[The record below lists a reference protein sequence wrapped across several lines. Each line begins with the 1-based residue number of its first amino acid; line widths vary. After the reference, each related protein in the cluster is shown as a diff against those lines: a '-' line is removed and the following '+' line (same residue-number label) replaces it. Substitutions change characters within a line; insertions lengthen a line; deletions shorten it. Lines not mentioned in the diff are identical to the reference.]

1 MSFDDRPYM
10 MDLYLDESKE
20 IIIQKS
26 VQCGVSEWLVVRSL
40 ANAENGLS
48 TFYVLPTFTLRN
60 TFVQNRVAKLFEVV
74 PYYAQR
80 LKHAEG
86 SADST
91 SMKHYAKAA
100 LKFVGSNT
108 PNEFKEFPADVMV
121 IDEYDECDQTNI
133 AKAPDRIK
141 SSDHRIQIKIGN
153 PTFDDFGINGEYQRS
168 DQKEWAVECEHCGK
182 YQALDWFKQVVR
194 EITEKQYELIDR
206 EWDESQDRDIRT
218 YCIHCGK
225 PFNRLNS
232 RAFWRAENPKSRISG
247 YHFTRM
253 MQSNTT
259 IRELFSIFQTALT
272 DQSKLQAF
280 YNSDL
285 GLSFSAKSV
294 SLSDFLLNQC
304 CQDYVMPSSST
315 FCVMGVDVGSVLHV
329 KISKVEGKKRISQFI
344 GTVHSFEEI
353 DRLIEQY
360 DVMTCVV
367 DALPETHEAKKL
379 RDRQMGRVYLC
390 SYTGGKGSVNEMR
403 IDEKDMHVTIDR
415 TQSMDESHSDILLK
429 NMVLPKEAKNL
440 DNGDFYKQMQ
450 KPKRK
455 FDETSGRYIWTD
467 EKPDHYR
474 HADNYEKIAMKIL
487 GEGPKIWA
495 L

>member
-1 MSFDDRPYM
+1 MSFADHPYM
-10 MDLYLDESKE
+10 ADLYLDESQE
-20 IIIQKS
+20 IVIQKS

-60 TFVQNRVAKLFEVV
+60 TFVQNRISKLFQVV
-74 PYYAQR
+74 PYYAEK
-80 LKHAEG
+80 LKHAQG
-86 SADST
+86 QSDST
-91 SMKHYAKAA
+91 SMKHYASGT

-121 IDEYDECDQTNI
+121 IDEYDECDQENI

-141 SSDHRIQIKIGN
+141 SSEHRIQIKIGN
-153 PTFDDFGINGEYQRS
+153 PTFDDFGINKEFQRS
-168 DQKEWAVECEHCGK
+168 DQKEWVVECHHCKK
-182 YQALDWFKQVVR
+182 YQPLDWFKQVVH
-194 EITEKQYELIDR
+194 EKAEGFYELID
-206 EWDESQDRDIRT
+206 EKWSESSNRDIKIF
-218 YCIHCGK
+218 CAHCQK
-225 PFNRLNS
+225 PMNRLSKN
-232 RAFWRAENPKSRISG
+232 AFWRASNPKSRISG

-259 IRELFSIFQTALT
+259 IRELWDIFQTALT
-272 DQSKLQAF
+272 DPSKLQAF

-285 GLSFSAKSV
+285 GLAYSAKSV

-329 KISKVEGKKRISQFI
+329 KISKVDGSKRISQFI

-379 RDRQMGRVYLC
+379 RDRQTGRVYLC
-390 SYTGGKGSVNEMR
+390 SYTGGKGSVQEMR
-403 IDEKDMHVTIDR
+403 IDDKDMHVTVDR

-429 NMVLPKEAKNL
+429 KVVLPKDAKNI
-440 DNGDFYKQMQ
+440 DNGDFYAQMQ

-455 FDETSGRYIWTD
+455 YDETAGRYVWTD

-487 GEGPKIWA
+487 GEGPQIWA